1 MRMKSRF
8 ASRTPLVVALA
19 LGLQAIPAAAQT
31 RLVNPVDKF
40 KQLEEILP
48 TPNDQRTASGAPG
61 KAYWQQRADY
71 VIDVEL
77 DEAKRRIIGRETV
90 TYKNNSPDPLA
101 YLWIQLDQNLFQ
113 KTSDTRLT
121 QTAPRLPLPPP
132 PPAGAPVP
140 GAARPMPRLPFE
152 GLDMLLTS
160 LEFDGGHHI
169 TSVTDAKGAP
179 LPHTIVKTMMRIDL
193 PQPLP
198 PQGNVVFNI
207 AWDYNIHDG
216 KTMPVRGGYEHFP
229 KDGNDIFTISQ
240 WHPRLAAYTDVN
252 GWHHKQYLG
261 GGEFTLEFGDFL
273 VRITAPEDHLVAA
286 SGVLQ
291 NPAQVLSKAQQDR
304 LAVARTAKK
313 PVMVVTAEEARAN
326 EKERSTGKKTWVFKA
341 DNVRDFAFASSR
353 KFIWD
358 AQGHA
363 MGGRDVLAMSY
374 YPNEGNPLWEQYST
388 AAIIHTLNVYSR
400 YTFAYPYPVASS
412 VFGPEGSME
421 YPMLSFNT
429 PRPEEDGTYTQRRKY
444 SLISTIIHEVG
455 HNFFPMIVNSDER
468 QWAWMDEG
476 VNSFLQYLAEV
487 EWEKGYP
494 STRGLPTSIVDYM
507 TSEAQDAI
515 MTSADNVQQI
525 GPNAYNKPATGLN
538 ILRETILGRELFDFA
553 FKQYALRWKFKR
565 PEPADLYRT
574 LEDASGV
581 DLDWFWRG
589 WFYGTDSV
597 DQAIDGV
604 KVFNVDTRNPEVEK
618 PLLRQERDAKTPTLS
633 DDRNAPLPK
642 LVDAQPDL
650 KDFYNQYDPTEV
662 SVGDRKA
669 YADLLTRLEPRDRQL
684 LATSSNFYVVGI
696 RNRGGL
702 VMPVLLKIEYT
713 DGSSEELRIPAEIW
727 RKNSVA
733 VEKLIVTPKEIAR
746 LTLDPH
752 AELPDTDLSNNVWPP
767 QPARSRFQL
776 FKQEQFRNPMQ
787 DVVKPKP

>member
-1 MRMKSRF
+1 MRHRPALLLAALTTLIPGL
-8 ASRTPLVVALA
+8 ASPT
-19 LGLQAIPAAAQT
+19 AAQT
-31 RLVNPVDKF
+31 RLLNPIDKF

-61 KAYWQQRADY
+61 KGYWQQRADY

-77 DEAKRRIIGRETV
+77 DETKRRIIGRETI
-90 TYKNNSPDPLA
+90 TYRNNSPDTLA
-101 YLWIQLDQNLFQ
+101 YLWIQLDQNLFR
-113 KTSDTRLT
+113 KDSDTRLT

-132 PPAGAPVP
+132 PPAGAPIP
-140 GAARPMPRLPFE
+140 GAARPVPRLPFE
-152 GLDMLLTS
+152 GFDMLMTALD
-160 LEFDGGHHI
+160 FDGGYHI
-169 TSVTDAKGAP
+169 TSVTDAKGGP

-193 PQPLP
+193 PQPLA
-198 PQGNVVFNI
+198 PQASVVFNI

-240 WHPRLAAYTDVN
+240 WYPRLAAYTDVN
-252 GWHHKQYLG
+252 GWQHKQYLG
-261 GGEFTLEFGDFL
+261 AGEFTLEFGDFL

-291 NPAQVLSKAQQDR
+291 NPEQVLTKTQRER
-304 LAVARTAKK
+304 LASARVAKK
-313 PVMVVTAEEARAN
+313 PVMIVTAAEAREN
-326 EKERSTGKKTWVFKA
+326 EKDRSTAKKTWVFKA
-341 DNVRDFAFASSR
+341 DNVRDFAFGSSR

-358 AQGHA
+358 AQGHSID
-363 MGGRDVLAMSY
+363 GRDVLAMSF

-388 AAIIHTLNVYSR
+388 AAIIHTLNVYSK
-400 YTFAYPYPVASS
+400 YTFTYPYPVESS

-429 PRPEEDGTYTQRRKY
+429 PRPEDDGTYTQRKKY

-468 QWAWMDEG
+468 QWGWMDEG

-507 TSEAQDAI
+507 TSEAQDPI

-565 PEPADLYRT
+565 PEPADLFRT
-574 LEDASGV
+574 MEDASGV

-604 KVFNVDTRNPEVEK
+604 KVFSIDTRNPEIEK
-618 PLLRQERDAKTPTLS
+618 PLQRRERDAKAPTIS
-633 DDRNAPLPK
+633 DERNAPLPK
-642 LVDAQPDL
+642 VVDAKPEL
-650 KDFYNQYDPTEV
+650 KDFYNQYDATDITA
-662 SVGDRKA
+662 GDRKA
-669 YADLLTRLEPRDRQL
+669 YADLLARLEPREKQL
-684 LATSSNFYVVGI
+684 LAMSSNFYVVGI

-702 VMPVLLKIEYT
+702 VMPVILKIDYA
-713 DGSSEELRIPAEIW
+713 DGTSEELRIPAEIW

-776 FKQEQFRNPMQ
+776 FKDEKFRNPMQ
-787 DVVKPKP
+787 DVVKPKSE